1 MAKHGRYMNDERQ
14 SAGSKTDFIRLS
26 GIGSELAEF
35 VNDFVEKP
43 EIFYSMPFERRRDIE
58 NRMDAFL
65 SLFEQ

>member
-1 MAKHGRYMNDERQ
+1 MAKHGRDMNEKRQ
-14 SAGSKTDFIRLS
+14 SAGSKADFIRLS

-35 VNDFVEKP
+35 VNHFVEKP
-43 EIFYSMPFERRRDIE
+43 EILYSMPFERRREIE